1 MARGM
6 ASASPWPLPAD
17 TDARLRLAKGYPFPA
32 PADAFLFRAGTHAP
46 LGDAP
51 LTGRTP
57 VLAHGSNRSP
67 EQLARKF
74 AAFDGAASEIPVTHV
89 WLHDHDVVHA
99 AHFAHYASVTSALH
113 HVPGCRVL
121 VALTWLTP
129 EQLARMHETEGA
141 YSFRRLDGVRVDAG
155 SGPLPADTAIH
166 LYHHDHGLLARD
178 GAPVG
183 LAAVPAVNRPHPTL
197 DQEAVQAL
205 ARDRVAP
212 GSDLDAFVL
221 ENQAAPARRRTRE
234 ARLRETAV
242 PAHLPSA
249 VPAESPP
256 P

>member
-1 MARGM
+1 MA
-6 ASASPWPLPAD
+6 AASPWPLPAD

-46 LGDAP
+46 LGDTP

-74 AAFDGAASEIPVTHV
+74 AAFDGAASEIPVTYV
-89 WLHDHDVVHA
+89 WLHDHDVVYA

-141 YSFRRLDGVRVDAG
+141 YSFRRLDGVRADAG
-155 SGPLPADTAIH
+155 SGPLPAETVIH
-166 LYHHDHGLLARD
+166 LYHHDHGLLALD

-183 LAAVPAVNRPHPTL
+183 LAAVPAVNRPHATL
-197 DQEAVQAL
+197 DQEAAQAL

-212 GSDLDAFVL
+212 ERELDAFIL
-221 ENQAAPARRRTRE
+221 ENQADPALRRERE
-234 ARLRETAV
+234 AVLRKTALPAEV
-242 PAHLPSA
+242 SDARPAH
-249 VPAESPP
+249 
-256 P
+256 